1 LNYGRNYERGYNVLK
16 LGRSFNRNYT
26 IRLPF
31 LDGFYDVGLFYNN
44 KSSFLL
50 FSVEPD
56 FTQSKSKELSHSIK
70 VNMFKNIES
79 SKFCETFLDL
89 HNYRSKNLDIVN
101 QFKEI
106 KPEYSLDVNFLFN
119 ETITM
124 SKIITDNSTFYD
136 CLNLFC
142 FTLSSYS
149 NEFLFLIA
157 ERQNIISKLQKKVVR
172 SSSIQIATSPS
183 LDLIEDFYNE
193 ARESKINNVTKRAPT
208 DEVIKLETN

>member
-1 LNYGRNYERGYNVLK
+1 M
-16 LGRSFNRNYT
+16 

-31 LDGFYDVGLFYNN
+31 LDSFYDIGLFYNN

-56 FTQSKSKELSHSIK
+56 FSQSKAKELSHNIK

-79 SKFCETFLDL
+79 SKFCETFLNL
-89 HNYRSKNLDIVN
+89 HNYRSKTLDIVN

-106 KPEYSLDVNFLFN
+106 KSEYSLDVNFLFN

-124 SKIITDNSTFYD
+124 SKTVVENSTFYD
-136 CLNLFC
+136 NLNLFC
-142 FTLSSYS
+142 FTLAPYA

-157 ERQNIISKLQKKVVR
+157 ERQNIISKLQKKIVR
-172 SSSIQIATSPS
+172 SSAIQISTSSS
-183 LDLIEDFYNE
+183 LELIEEFYNE
-193 ARESKINNVTKRAPT
+193 SRNSKILDVSKRIAS
-208 DEVIKLETN
+208 DEVIKLE